1 MKTMVIKVTRILRVL
16 KDVKLKML
24 KKKKSANGFIEDY
37 VPANVVAY
45 KKEPSNFRV
54 SFHRSPQ
61 CIL

>member
-1 MKTMVIKVTRILRVL
+1 MP
-16 KDVKLKML
+16 
-24 KKKKSANGFIEDY
+24 KKEKKSVNGFIENY